1 MVKKTD
7 WNSLADMPQETD
19 HFVLERQ
26 LSETEISILKE
37 GHRPEEMEDKWFMY
51 WKNNKLYFHRSWTG
65 ICIYIVSLMEGTDK
79 LDVIVNRNPNEYKE
93 TNIEQDKTMLQILIN
108 RYIGEGNRNAELM
121 NEYIKG
127 YH

>member
-7 WNSLADMPQETD
+7 WNSLADMPQETE

-51 WKNNKLYFHRSWTG
+51 WEDNKLYFHRSWTG

-121 NEYIKG
+121 NEYIKR